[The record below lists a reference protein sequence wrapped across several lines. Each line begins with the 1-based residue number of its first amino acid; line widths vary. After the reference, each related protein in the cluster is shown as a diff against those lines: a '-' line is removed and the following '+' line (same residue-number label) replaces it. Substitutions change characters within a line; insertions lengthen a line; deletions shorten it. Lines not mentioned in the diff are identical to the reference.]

1 MTRKKPGLYQN
12 VVVFFYISV
21 KTEQNFNNRSITLGT
36 ENRYSQIGIIS
47 IVIYGG
53 YLTIHRWRVYGK
65 YGTKSHQHYKRLKSI
80 LWLESTCFD
89 RLNNHSPGN
98 ICWRIYP
105 LASKLKLHPLGL
117 EHILVICTKC
127 KALRNDHNLHGC
139 IDMRS
144 PAKHL

>member
-1 MTRKKPGLYQN
+1 MTRNARSLSEWC
-12 VVVFFYISV
+12 FFFLHHAV

-53 YLTIHRWRVYGK
+53 YLTIQRRHVYGK
-65 YGTKSHQHYKRLKSI
+65 YRTKSHQHYKSI
-80 LWLESTCFD
+80 PWLENTCFD
-89 RLNNHSPGN
+89 RLNNYSPGN

-105 LASKLKLHPLGL
+105 LASKLKLHPLSL

-127 KALRNDHNLHGC
+127 KALPNDHNLV
-139 IDMRS
+139 
-144 PAKHL
+144 A

>member
-12 VVVFFYISV
+12 VVFFFYISV
-21 KTEQNFNNRSITLGT
+21 KTEQNFNRSITLGT

-53 YLTIHRWRVYGK
+53 YLTIHRRHVYGK

-127 KALRNDHNLHGC
+127 KALRNDHNLV
-139 IDMRS
+139 
-144 PAKHL
+144 A